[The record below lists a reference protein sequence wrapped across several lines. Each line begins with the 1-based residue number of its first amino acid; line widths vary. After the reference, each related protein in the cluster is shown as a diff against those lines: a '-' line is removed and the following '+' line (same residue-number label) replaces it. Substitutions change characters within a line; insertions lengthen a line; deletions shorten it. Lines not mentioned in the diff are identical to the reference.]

1 MNVTCDTSGFPAVYL
16 VEAMAQLGGVAV
28 GNKGEGGF
36 LAAIDSAELL
46 GSPLPGDRLRV
57 TVKVVKSFGR
67 LHMMEG
73 EVVVD
78 SRLLARA
85 AFTLGMGKI

>member
-1 MNVTCDTSGFPAVYL
+1 MTCDTHGFPSVYL

-28 GNKGEGGF
+28 GNEGEGGF

-46 GSPLPGDRLRV
+46 AVPGPGDRLQV
-57 TVKVVKSFGR
+57 TVNVVKSFGR
-67 LHMMEG
+67 LHMMAG
-73 EVVVD
+73 EVAAD
-78 SRLLARA
+78 GRLLARA